1 MSEDKLDEN
10 GLSIKTFNDIRD
22 QLETGFK
29 KIHGDDIDLGS
40 HTSDGQVINI
50 FTQIQTDLRELL
62 REVYNTLTP
71 EYCRGTVQDIRY
83 RINHLK
89 RNKGTFTIVPITIVI
104 TKTVTLQG
112 LDADYNDVLASA
124 YGATDN
130 SGKKYFL
137 IDTATLTAGT
147 HTLPFRAQNIGYD
160 LPIVGTITNPTVIK
174 SEVQSL
180 INNSAPTSIG
190 VDEESDE
197 AYQLRRDRSPEFRA
211 QNNIDAMRAQLLA
224 LDGVSDAY
232 VYEHD
237 YKNYPST
244 TDADGIPL
252 HYIWPIV
259 EGGANSD
266 IATVLYANCGGAGLK
281 GAVEVDTVTAS
292 SKTFTTYFD
301 RSVAVPLYIK
311 FDVQQTVRG
320 VVFDLSTIKSYIA
333 QNLTYQ
339 IYELAETS
347 KPTEVARLALEIN
360 GGGGVPINLEI
371 SIDGVT
377 YVDYIPSPNKKS
389 IFTVDTSRIAITEIS
404 LS

>member
-10 GLSIKTFNDIRD
+10 GLSVKTFSDIRD
-22 QLETGFK
+22 ELVNGYK
-29 KIHGDDIDLGS
+29 NIYGNDIDLGS
-40 HTSDGQVINI
+40 NTQDGQIINI
-50 FTQIQTDLRELL
+50 FSQIQADFRELL
-62 REVYNTLTP
+62 LEVYNTLTP

-83 RINHLK
+83 RINHIK
-89 RNKGTFTIVPITIVI
+89 RNKGTFTIVPITIV
-104 TKTVTLQG
+104 TTATVTLQG
-112 LDADYNDVLASA
+112 LDADYNDVLATA
-124 YGATDN
+124 YGATDD
-130 SGKKYFL
+130 SGKKYYL
-137 IDTATLTAGT
+137 IDSVTLTAGT
-147 HTLPFRAQNIGYD
+147 HVVSFRAQNIGYD
-160 LPIVGTITNPTVIK
+160 LPIIGTITNPIEIK
-174 SEVQSL
+174 TGVQSV

-190 VDEESDE
+190 TDEESDE

-211 QNNIDAMRAQLLA
+211 QNCADAMRAQLLA

-252 HYIWPIV
+252 HYLWPIV
-259 EGGANSD
+259 EGGSNAD

-292 SKTFTTYFD
+292 GRTFTTYFD

-311 FDVQQTVRG
+311 FDLQETVEG
-320 VVFDLSTIKSYIA
+320 TNFDTDAIKTYIA
-333 QNLTYQ
+333 QNL
-339 IYELAETS
+339 IYTINELAETS
-347 KPTEVARLALEIN
+347 KPTEICRMALESN

-371 SIDGVT
+371 STDGIT
-377 YVDYIPSPNKKS
+377 YADYIPSPNKKS
-389 IFTVDTSRIAITEIS
+389 IFTIDTSRISITEIN